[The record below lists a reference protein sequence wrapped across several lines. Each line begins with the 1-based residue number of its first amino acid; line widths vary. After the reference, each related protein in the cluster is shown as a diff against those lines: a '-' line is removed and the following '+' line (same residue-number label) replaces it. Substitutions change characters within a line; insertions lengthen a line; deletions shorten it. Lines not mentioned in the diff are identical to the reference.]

1 MATLT
6 KKKDDYDQQLKKEF
20 DAAAQHNQQKISQL
34 IEEEKDIQKRF
45 NEIKKELENDFKN
58 KQLWYTQQEQQAA
71 LARSEANAKEIA
83 QAAQRKSE
91 SLRKLEEDYKNQQEI
106 LKTTFEKYSEELK
119 ERKEQLDKEIQ
130 AYEDKQN
137 AIIEQFKKDEENKQ
151 KQDFYRVKLNENDI
165 EDVAKLRRVAD
176 TLNNP
181 TILYKLI
188 WENYYKAKFSELVG
202 RVAPNKKCGIYK
214 ITNLINGKVYIGQTK
229 QSFND
234 RWRTHIRRG
243 LKAEPGTNNKLYTAM
258 WEEGVENFSFEVL
271 LECRPEELNEK
282 ERYFIQF
289 FKSQEW
295 GYNST
300 GGNK

>member
-6 KKKDDYDQQLKKEF
+6 KKKDDYDEQLKKEF
-20 DAAAQHNQQKISQL
+20 DSAAQLNRVKIQHL
-34 IEEEKDIQKRF
+34 EEEQDKVQKRYE
-45 NEIKKELENDFKN
+45 NLQTELEENYHK
-58 KQLWYTQQEQQAA
+58 KQKWYEEQELNAA
-71 LARSEANAKEIA
+71 IARSEANEQEIA
-83 QAAQRKSE
+83 KAAQYRSE
-91 SLRKLEEDYKNQQEI
+91 SLRKLEEDYKEQQET
-106 LKTTFEKYSEELK
+106 LRFAFEKYSNDLK
-119 ERKEQLDKEIQ
+119 EKKDQLDKEIQ
-130 AYEDKQN
+130 DYENKQN
-137 AIIEQFKKDEENKQ
+137 AIIEQFKKDEETKQ
-151 KQDFYRVKLNENDI
+151 KQDFYRIKLSDNDI
-165 EDVAKLRRVAD
+165 EDVTKLRKVAD

-188 WENYYKAKFSELVG
+188 WENYYKTKFSELVG

-271 LECRPEELNEK
+271 LECKPEELNEK

-289 FKSQEW
+289 FKAQEW